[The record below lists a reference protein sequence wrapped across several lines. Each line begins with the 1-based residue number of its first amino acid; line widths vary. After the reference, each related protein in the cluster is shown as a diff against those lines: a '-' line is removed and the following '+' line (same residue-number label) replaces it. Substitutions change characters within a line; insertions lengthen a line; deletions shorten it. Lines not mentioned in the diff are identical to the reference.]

1 MPATDPAVLSM
12 GEPLLEFNA
21 AAEGMLES
29 STAFLAGFGGDTS
42 NMAIAARRSGASTG
56 YVTRVGDD
64 AFGRAL
70 TDLWQREGVD
80 TTHVVTE
87 PGGETGSYFITRH
100 GDGQHAFTY
109 RRAGSPA
116 SRLTPADVP
125 ERAVAAAELLHISGI
140 TQAVGPSACDAAFHA
155 METARAHSTLVSYD
169 PNHRPAL
176 WPAARARAI
185 VMRSAELADIVL
197 PNLDEGRLLTGV
209 HEPADVLA
217 AFAGRGPAIVVL
229 KMGADGVLLG
239 EEGRTT
245 HVPAHRVVPTDA
257 TGAGDTFDG
266 AFAARLLDGDSP
278 LEAARYA
285 VIAAAL
291 TTTGHGA
298 VGPIPNRE
306 AVLQAGDLRR

>member
-1 MPATDPAVLSM
+1 
-12 GEPLLEFNA
+12 
-21 AAEGMLES
+21 
-29 STAFLAGFGGDTS
+29 
-42 NMAIAARRSGASTG
+42 
-56 YVTRVGDD
+56 
-64 AFGRAL
+64 
-70 TDLWQREGVD
+70 
-80 TTHVVTE
+80 
-87 PGGETGSYFITRH
+87 
-100 GDGQHAFTY
+100 
-109 RRAGSPA
+109 
-116 SRLTPADVP
+116 
-125 ERAVAAAELLHISGI
+125 
-140 TQAVGPSACDAAFHA
+140 A
-155 METARAHSTLVSYD
+155 MESARAHSTLVSYD

-176 WPAARARAI
+176 WPPARARAI

-209 HEPADVLA
+209 HQPADVLA
-217 AFAGRGPAIVVL
+217 EFAARGPAIVAL

-239 EEGRTT
+239 AEGRTT

-298 VGPIPNRE
+298 VGPIPTADTVR
-306 AVLQAGDLRR
+306 QAGDA

>member
-1 MPATDPAVLSM
+1 
-12 GEPLLEFNA
+12 
-21 AAEGMLES
+21 
-29 STAFLAGFGGDTS
+29 
-42 NMAIAARRSGASTG
+42 
-56 YVTRVGDD
+56 
-64 AFGRAL
+64 
-70 TDLWQREGVD
+70 
-80 TTHVVTE
+80 
-87 PGGETGSYFITRH
+87 
-100 GDGQHAFTY
+100 
-109 RRAGSPA
+109 
-116 SRLTPADVP
+116 
-125 ERAVAAAELLHISGI
+125 
-140 TQAVGPSACDAAFHA
+140 

-176 WPAARARAI
+176 WPPPRARAI
-185 VMRSAELADIVL
+185 VMRSADLADIVL

-209 HEPADVLA
+209 HQPADVLA
-217 AFAGRGPAIVVL
+217 EFAARGPAIVAL

-239 EEGRTT
+239 AEGRTT

-298 VGPIPNRE
+298 VGPIPTAD
-306 AVLQAGDLRR
+306 AVRQAGAA